1 MFVLLYKYIFLSLL
15 ILYIYILLHIMYVY
29 LYIYI
34 FLNTCTSI
42 VHHVCICMFF
52 FNIYNIMGSCLKL
65 NIIIIYFTICIK
77 MIANN
82 KQL

>member
-1 MFVLLYKYIFLSLL
+1 MMFVLLYNIFFYPYLS
-15 ILYIYILLHIMYVY
+15 YIYILLHVMCVY

-52 FNIYNIMGSCLKL
+52 FNLYVF
-65 NIIIIYFTICIK
+65 IILW
-77 MIANN
+77 A
-82 KQL
+82 LA